1 MAGAYEDRF
10 EDRVGV
16 LGDDSHL
23 EMAFE
28 DAVADP
34 LVNNQEYNDQW
45 QDAAFD
51 EQQEYAYE
59 ESLED
64 FDEDDEE

>member
-1 MAGAYEDRF
+1 MGDCADDIISGNQRGGED
-10 EDRVGV
+10 D
-16 LGDDSHL
+16 HL

-28 DAVADP
+28 DAVAHP
-34 LVNNQEYNDQW
+34 LVNSQEYNDQW

-59 ESLED
+59 ESLEE
-64 FDEDDEE
+64 FDEDDED